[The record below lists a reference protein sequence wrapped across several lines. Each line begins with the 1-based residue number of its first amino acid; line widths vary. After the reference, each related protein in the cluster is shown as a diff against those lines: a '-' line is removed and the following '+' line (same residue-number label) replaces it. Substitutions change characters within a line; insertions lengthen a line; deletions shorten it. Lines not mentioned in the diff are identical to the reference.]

1 MKYENEGNAKL
12 GGLVK
17 DLGFLF
23 DCYEADG
30 TIYGREITFFLRN
43 SLEIPKNVVTLQPEI
58 SPLQLK
64 GYVDVAHSCRLY
76 GAVSFL

>member
-1 MKYENEGNAKL
+1 MQKYY
-12 GGLVK
+12 
-17 DLGFLF
+17 FL
-23 DCYEADG
+23 
-30 TIYGREITFFLRN
+30 
-43 SLEIPKNVVTLQPEI
+43 LEILWKFKNKVVTLQPEI